1 MFSKFFID
9 RPIFSTVLAIV
20 IMIAGGAGFTGL
32 PVEQYPEIVPPEVEV
47 QATYA
52 GADAATIAESV
63 AAPLEQAVNGVD
75 DMLYMK
81 SGSSDAGT
89 MTLSVTFATGTDPD
103 QATIDVNNRVQRAL
117 PQLPQAVRDQG
128 VVVSKKSSSLLMV
141 ITLLSEEGRFDTKFL
156 SNYGLLNIIDSL
168 KRVEGIGEARL
179 FGAQDY
185 SIRVWFDPAKLAHF
199 GLTQADIAT
208 AIREQNAQFAA
219 GKFNGAPNQE
229 GQPFTY
235 TITPEGRFTDV
246 EQFRQIILAS
256 TDDGGT
262 LRLEDV
268 ARVELGTKTYGFNAT
283 YNGKPT
289 VPIGLYL
296 APGANALETV
306 DQVRAQ
312 MADLAERF
320 PGDMDYRIPLDTTDF
335 VRISIKEV
343 LKTFAEALLLVVLVI
358 FVFLQK
364 PRATVVP
371 LIAIPVALIGALAGL
386 YVSGMSINL
395 LTLFGFV
402 LAIGIVVDDAII
414 VIENVERLMRE
425 EGLRAREASIKAMEQ
440 VTGPIV
446 ATTLVL
452 LAVFVPVA
460 FIPGL
465 AGEMYRQFAVA
476 LSISV
481 VLSGVVALTLTPSMT
496 ALLLANHKEKPPAL
510 PFRIFNRGF
519 DGLRNGYM
527 KVVHFLLVAWPI
539 GLLLF
544 AGVVVA
550 AVLLF
555 RSTPTGLVPE
565 EDPGYFISVIN
576 MDPAA
581 SLDRTGEVR
590 DEYSALIRQNPDVHM
605 QVGFAGF
612 DLLAG
617 TQRPFKGVAF
627 TRLKDWSERPD
638 DDQSVQATVGKAMAA
653 GGQIEEGFII
663 SFVPPPIRGMST
675 TGGFEAYLQ
684 QRGSAD
690 VKALADAAR
699 SLVAAASER
708 PELAGVR
715 TTFVDSTPQYRMEV
729 DRDQAYALDIPV
741 ASIYETMQGTFGTRY
756 VNDFTLFGRN
766 FQVNMAAD
774 AAYRA
779 DPQDLE
785 NVFVRNRGGELVPIS
800 SVVTLTRDTG
810 ADVIDRFNIF
820 PAAKVMG
827 APAPGYSSGQALDA
841 MQEVVDQ
848 TLGGGDYT
856 LGWVGSAFQELSSG
870 SAGTLAFVLG
880 VLMVFLILAAQYE
893 RWSLPFAV
901 ITAIPFAVLGA
912 LLAIWMR
919 GLNIDIYFQVGL
931 LVLIAMSAKNAILV
945 VEFAS
950 KMHNVDGLSI
960 KEAALQAVRIR
971 FRPVIMTS
979 MAFILG
985 VLPLALA
992 TGAGEAARNSLG
1004 TPIVGGMIL
1013 ATYVAILF
1021 IPMFFELLQTGTEK
1035 LFPGKRRKAEHAE

>member
-20 IMIAGGAGFTGL
+20 IMIAGGAAFTGL
-32 PVEQYPEIVPPEVEV
+32 PVEQYPKIVPPEVEV

-63 AAPLEQAVNGVD
+63 AAPLEQAINGVD
-75 DMLYMK
+75 DMLYMT

-89 MTLSVTFATGTDPD
+89 MNLSVTFATGTDPD
-103 QATIDVNNRVQRAL
+103 QAAIDVNNRVQRAL
-117 PQLPQAVRDQG
+117 PQLPQEVRDQG
-128 VVVSKKSSSLLMV
+128 VVVNKKSSALLMV
-141 ITLLSEEGRFDTKFL
+141 ITLLSENEQFDTKFL
-156 SNYGLLNIIDSL
+156 SNYGLINIIDSL
-168 KRVEGIGEARL
+168 KRVDGIGDARL

-199 GLTQADIAT
+199 GLTQDDVAT

-219 GKFNGAPNQE
+219 GKFNAAPNKKGE
-229 GQPFTY
+229 AFTY
-235 TITPEGRFTDV
+235 TISAEGRFSEV
-246 EQFRQIILAS
+246 SEFENIILAAGG
-256 TDDGGT
+256 DGGT
-262 LRLEDV
+262 LRLKDV

-289 VPIGLYL
+289 VPMGLYL

-306 DQVRAQ
+306 DQVREQ
-312 MADLAERF
+312 MKQLAERF

-343 LKTFAEALLLVVLVI
+343 LKTFLEALLLVVLVI

-364 PRATVVP
+364 PRATIVP
-371 LIAIPVALIGALAGL
+371 LVAIPVALIGALAGL
-386 YVSGMSINL
+386 FMSGMSINL

-425 EGLRAREASIKAMEQ
+425 EKLNARDASIKAMEQ

-496 ALLLANHKEKPPAL
+496 ALLLKNHKEKEPSL
-510 PFRIFNRGF
+510 PFRLFNRGF
-519 DGLRNGYM
+519 DAFRDGYM
-527 KVVHFLLVAWPI
+527 KLVNFFLVAWPI
-539 GLLLF
+539 GLLVF

-550 AVLLF
+550 AVVML

-565 EDPGYFISVIN
+565 EDPGYFISAIN
-576 MDPAA
+576 LDPAA
-581 SLDRTGEVR
+581 SLERTGEVR
-590 DEYSALIRQNPDVHM
+590 DEYSRLVRQNPDVHM
-605 QVGFAGF
+605 QVAFAGY

-617 TQRPFKGVAF
+617 TQRSYKGVTF

-638 DDQSVQATVGKAMAA
+638 DDQSVQAAVGKAMGA
-653 GGQIEEGFII
+653 GAQIEEGFIM

-690 VKALADAAR
+690 VKALAQATNA
-699 SLVAAASER
+699 LVAAANQR

-715 TTFVDSTPQYRMEV
+715 TTFVDNTPQFRIDV
-729 DRDQAYALDIPV
+729 DREEAYALDIPV
-741 ASIYETMQGTFGTRY
+741 AAIFRTMQGTFGTRY

-766 FQVNMAAD
+766 FQVNLAAEAD
-774 AAYRA
+774 HRA
-779 DPQDLE
+779 NPEDLE
-785 NVFVRNRGGELVPIS
+785 QVFVRGGNQELVPIS
-800 SVVTLTRDTG
+800 SVVSLTRTTG
-810 ADVIDRFNIF
+810 ADVINRFNIF
-820 PAAKVMG
+820 PAAKIMG
-827 APAPGYSSGQALDA
+827 QPAPGYSSGQALEA
-841 MQEVVDQ
+841 MQAVVDE

-856 LGWVGSAFQELSSG
+856 IGWVGSAFQELSSG
-870 SAGTLAFVLG
+870 SAGSIAFLLG
-880 VLMVFLILAAQYE
+880 VIMVFLILAAQYE

-901 ITAIPFAVLGA
+901 ITAVPFAVLGA
-912 LLAIWMR
+912 LIAIWMR
-919 GLNIDIYFQVGL
+919 DLNIDIYFQVGL

-950 KMHNVDGLSI
+950 KMHTQDGLSI
-960 KEAALQAVRIR
+960 KEAALKAARIR

-985 VLPLALA
+985 VLPLAIA
-992 TGAGEAARNSLG
+992 TGAGEAARHSLG

-1021 IPMFFELLQTGTEK
+1021 IPMFFELLQTGSEK
-1035 LFPGKRRKAEHAE
+1035 LFGNRRKKTDA

>member
-1 MFSKFFID
+1 
-9 RPIFSTVLAIV
+9 
-20 IMIAGGAGFTGL
+20 
-32 PVEQYPEIVPPEVEV
+32 
-47 QATYA
+47 
-52 GADAATIAESV
+52 
-63 AAPLEQAVNGVD
+63 
-75 DMLYMK
+75 
-81 SGSSDAGT
+81 
-89 MTLSVTFATGTDPD
+89 TGTDPD

-117 PQLPQAVRDQG
+117 PQLPQEVRDQG
-128 VVVSKKSSSLLMV
+128 VVVNKKSSALLMV
-141 ITLLSEEGRFDTKFL
+141 ITLISENEQFDTKFL
-156 SNYGLLNIIDSL
+156 SNYGLINILDSL
-168 KRVEGIGEARL
+168 KRVPGIGDARL

-199 GLTQADIAT
+199 NLTQDDIAK

-219 GKFNGAPNQE
+219 GKFNDSPNKDGE
-229 GQPFTY
+229 SFTY
-235 TITPEGRFTDV
+235 TITSQGRFSDV
-246 EQFRQIILAS
+246 EDFRNIILAS
-256 TDDGGT
+256 SEDGGT
-262 LRLEDV
+262 LRLSDV
-268 ARVELGTKTYGFNAT
+268 AEVELGSQRYGFNAT
-283 YNGKPT
+283 YNGAPT
-289 VPIGLYL
+289 VPMGIYL

-306 DQVRAQ
+306 AQVRER
-312 MADLAERF
+312 MKELSERF
-320 PGDMDYRIPLDTTDF
+320 PGDMDYEIPLDTTDF

-343 LKTFAEALLLVVLVI
+343 LKTFAEALVLVVLVI

-364 PRATVVP
+364 PRATIVP

-386 YVSGMSINL
+386 FLSGMSINL

-414 VIENVERLMRE
+414 VIENVERVMRE
-425 EGLRAREASIKAMEQ
+425 EGLKARDASIKAMEQ

-496 ALLLANHKEKPPAL
+496 ALLLKNHEEKEPVL
-510 PFRIFNRGF
+510 PFRLFNRGF
-519 DGLRNGYM
+519 EAFRNGYM
-527 KVVHFLLVAWPI
+527 KLVHFFLVAWPI
-539 GLLLF
+539 GLLIF
-544 AGVVVA
+544 AGVVIA
-550 AVLLF
+550 AIVMF

-565 EDPGYFISVIN
+565 EDPGYFISTLN
-576 MDPAA
+576 LDPAA
-581 SLDRTGEVR
+581 SLSRTSEVR
-590 DEYSALIRQNPDVHM
+590 DEYSRLIRQNPDVQM
-605 QVGFAGF
+605 QVAFAGF

-617 TQRPFKGVAF
+617 TQRPYKGVAF
-627 TRLKDWSERPD
+627 TRLKDWSERPA
-638 DDQSVQATVGKAMAA
+638 DDQSVQATVKKAMAA
-653 GGQIEEGFII
+653 GSQIEEGFVMA
-663 SFVPPPIRGMST
+663 FVPPPIRGMST

-690 VKALADAAR
+690 VKALAEAANA
-699 SLVAAASER
+699 LVAAANKR

-715 TTFVDSTPQYRMEV
+715 TTFVDSTPQFRMTV
-729 DRDQAYALDIPV
+729 DREQAYALDVPV
-741 ASIYETMQGTFGTRY
+741 AAVFRTMQGTFGTRY

-766 FQVNMAAD
+766 FQVNMAAH
-774 AAYRA
+774 APFRA

-785 NVFVRNRGGELVPIS
+785 NVFVRSGDEQLVPIS
-800 SVVTLTRDTG
+800 SVVTLTRTTG

-820 PAAKVMG
+820 PAAKIMG
-827 APAPGYSSGQALDA
+827 SAAEGYSSGQALTA
-841 MQEVVDQ
+841 MQEVIDQ
-848 TLGGGDYT
+848 ALGGGDYT

-870 SAGTLAFVLG
+870 AAGAIAFLLG
-880 VLMVFLILAAQYE
+880 VIMVFLILAAQYE

-901 ITAIPFAVLGA
+901 ITAVPFAVLGA
-912 LLAIWMR
+912 LIAIWMR
-919 GLNIDIYFQVGL
+919 GLNIDIYFQVGM

-950 KMHNVDGLSI
+950 KMHLKEGLTI
-960 KEAALQAVRIR
+960 KEAALKAARIR
-971 FRPVIMTS
+971 FRPVVMTS

-1021 IPMFFELLQTGTEK
+1021 IPMFFELLQTSSEK
-1035 LFPGKRRKAEHAE
+1035 LFGGKDKRRGRDTPEEDDNR

>member
-20 IMIAGGAGFTGL
+20 IMIAGGAAFTGL

-47 QATYA
+47 RATYA
-52 GADAATIAESV
+52 GADASTLAESV
-63 AAPLEQAVNGVD
+63 AAPLEQAINGVD
-75 DMLYMK
+75 DMLYMT

-89 MTLSVTFATGTDPD
+89 MNLSVTFATGTDPD

-117 PQLPQAVRDQG
+117 PQLPQEVRDQG
-128 VVVSKKSSSLLMV
+128 VVVNKKSSSLLMV
-141 ITLLSEEGRFDTKFL
+141 ITLISENEEFDTKFL
-156 SNYGLLNIIDSL
+156 SNYGLINILDSL
-168 KRVEGIGEARL
+168 KRVPGIGDARL

-199 GLTQADIAT
+199 NLTQDDIAE

-219 GKFNGAPNQE
+219 GKFNDSPNKE
-229 GQPFTY
+229 GEAFTY
-235 TITPEGRFTDV
+235 TITSKGRFSDV
-246 EQFRQIILAS
+246 EAFRDIILAS
-256 TDDGGT
+256 SEDGGT
-262 LRLEDV
+262 LRLSDV
-268 ARVELGTKTYGFNAT
+268 AEVELGSQRYGFNAT
-283 YNGKPT
+283 YNGAPT
-289 VPIGLYL
+289 VPMGIYL

-306 DQVRAQ
+306 AEVRERMKELGA
-312 MADLAERF
+312 RF
-320 PGDMDYRIPLDTTDF
+320 PGDMTYKIPLDTTDF

-343 LKTFAEALLLVVLVI
+343 LKVFVEALVLVTLVI

-364 PRATVVP
+364 PRATIVP

-386 YVSGMSINL
+386 YLSGMSINL

-425 EGLRAREASIKAMEQ
+425 EGLKAREASIKAMEQ

-496 ALLLANHKEKPPAL
+496 ALLLKHHKEKAPAL

-519 DGLRNGYM
+519 DAFRDGYM
-527 KVVHFLLVAWPI
+527 KLVHFFLVAWPI

-544 AGVVVA
+544 AGVVIA
-550 AVLLF
+550 AVVMF

-565 EDPGYFISVIN
+565 EDPGYFISTLN
-576 MDPAA
+576 LDPAA
-581 SLDRTGEVR
+581 SLARTGEVR
-590 DEYSALIRQNPDVHM
+590 DEYSAMIRENPDVQM
-605 QVGFAGF
+605 QVAFAGF

-617 TQRPFKGVAF
+617 TQRPYKGVAF
-627 TRLKDWSERPD
+627 TRLNDWSERPD
-638 DDQSVQATVGKAMAA
+638 EDQSVQATVKKAMGA
-653 GGQIEEGFII
+653 GSQIEEGFIMA
-663 SFVPPPIRGMST
+663 FVPPPIRGMST

-690 VKALADAAR
+690 VKALAEAANA
-699 SLVAAASER
+699 LVAAANQR

-715 TTFVDSTPQYRMEV
+715 TTFVDNTPQFRMDV
-729 DRDQAYALDIPV
+729 DREQAYALDVPV
-741 ASIYETMQGTFGTRY
+741 AAVFRTMQGTFGTRY
-756 VNDFTLFGRN
+756 INDFTLFGRN

-774 AAYRA
+774 AEYRA

-785 NVFVRNRGGELVPIS
+785 NVFVRSGDQQLVPIS
-800 SVVTLTRDTG
+800 SVVSLTRTTG

-820 PAAKVMG
+820 PAAKIMG
-827 APAPGYSSGQALDA
+827 NPAEGYSSGQALTA

-870 SAGTLAFVLG
+870 SAGAIAFLLG
-880 VLMVFLILAAQYE
+880 VIMVFLILAAQYE

-901 ITAIPFAVLGA
+901 ITAVPFAVLGA
-912 LLAIWMR
+912 LIAIWMR
-919 GLNIDIYFQVGL
+919 GLNIDIYFQVGM

-950 KMHNVDGLSI
+950 KMHSQDGLSI
-960 KEAALQAVRIR
+960 KEAALKAARIR

-1021 IPMFFELLQTGTEK
+1021 IPMFFELLQTGSEK
-1035 LFPGKRRKAEHAE
+1035 LFGRGKARARD

>member
-20 IMIAGGAGFTGL
+20 IMIAGGAAFTTL

-52 GADAATIAESV
+52 GADAGTIAESV
-63 AAPLEQAVNGVD
+63 AAPIEQAINGVD
-75 DMLYMK
+75 DMLYMT

-89 MTLSVTFATGTDPD
+89 MNLSITFATGTDPD

-117 PQLPQAVRDQG
+117 PQLPQEVRDQG
-128 VVVSKKSSSLLMV
+128 VVVNKKSSSLLMV
-141 ITLLSEEGRFDTKFL
+141 VALLSENEQFDTKFL
-156 SNYGLLNIIDSL
+156 SNYGLINILDSL
-168 KRVEGIGEARL
+168 KRIPGVGDARL

-199 GLTQADIAT
+199 NLTQDDIAT

-219 GKFNGAPNQE
+219 GKFNDSPNKD
-229 GQPFTY
+229 GVAFTY
-235 TITPEGRFTDV
+235 TITSEGRFSEV
-246 EQFRQIILAS
+246 EQFENIILAS
-256 TDDGGT
+256 TGDGGT
-262 LRLEDV
+262 LRLKDV
-268 ARVELGTKTYGFNAT
+268 AEVELGTKTYGFNAT
-283 YNGKPT
+283 YNGAPT
-289 VPIGLYL
+289 VPMGLYL
-296 APGANALETV
+296 APGANALDTV
-306 DQVRAQ
+306 DQVREE
-312 MADLAERF
+312 MKRLSERF
-320 PGDMDYRIPLDTTDF
+320 PGDMDYRVPMDSTDF

-343 LKTFAEALLLVVLVI
+343 LKTFAEALVLVVLVI

-364 PRATVVP
+364 PRATIVP

-386 YVSGMSINL
+386 YLSGMSINL

-425 EGLRAREASIKAMEQ
+425 EGLKAREASIKAMEQ

-452 LAVFVPVA
+452 LAVFIPVA

-476 LSISV
+476 LSVSV

-496 ALLLANHKEKPPAL
+496 ALLLKNHKEKRPSL
-510 PFRIFNRGF
+510 PFRVFNRGF
-519 DGLRNGYM
+519 DAFRDGYM
-527 KVVHFLLVAWPI
+527 KIVHFFLVAWPI
-539 GLLLF
+539 GLLIF

-555 RSTPTGLVPE
+555 RQSPTGLVPE

-576 MDPAA
+576 LDPAA
-581 SLDRTGEVR
+581 SLERTGEVR
-590 DEYSALIRQNPDVHM
+590 DEYSRLVRQNPDVHM
-605 QVGFAGF
+605 QVAFAGY

-617 TQRPFKGVAF
+617 TQRPNKGVAF
-627 TRLKDWSERPD
+627 TRLNDWSERPA
-638 DDQSVQATVGKAMAA
+638 DDQSVQASVKKAMGAA
-653 GGQIEEGFII
+653 GQIEEGFVMA
-663 SFVPPPIRGMST
+663 FVPPPIRGMST
-675 TGGFEAYLQ
+675 TGGFEGYLQ

-690 VKALADAAR
+690 VKALADAANA
-699 SLVAAASER
+699 LVAAANKR

-715 TTFVDSTPQYRMEV
+715 TTFVDTTPQYRINV
-729 DRDQAYALDIPV
+729 DREQAYALDVPV
-741 ASIYETMQGTFGTRY
+741 NDIFRTMQGTFGTRY

-774 AAYRA
+774 ADYRA
-779 DPQDLE
+779 HPQDLE
-785 NVFVRNRGGELVPIS
+785 NVYVRSRDAQLVPIS
-800 SVVTLTRDTG
+800 SVVSLTRTTG

-820 PAAKVMG
+820 PAAKIMG
-827 APAPGYSSGQALDA
+827 GPAEGYSSGQALAA
-841 MQEVVDQ
+841 MQEVVNRE
-848 TLGGGDYT
+848 LGGGNYT

-870 SAGTLAFVLG
+870 SAGAIAFLLG
-880 VLMVFLILAAQYE
+880 VIMVFLILAAQYE

-901 ITAIPFAVLGA
+901 ITAVPFAVLGA

-919 GLNIDIYFQVGL
+919 GLNVDIYFQVGL

-950 KMHNVDGLSI
+950 KMHLHEGLSI
-960 KEAALQAVRIR
+960 KEAALKAARIR

-992 TGAGEAARNSLG
+992 TGAGEGARNSLG

-1035 LFPGKRRKAEHAE
+1035 LFPGKRKRADQAE